1 MIKIGAIGYN
11 YCHKD
16 NFCAD
21 NPNGPGAWLF
31 LLIKSD
37 AILTLNSR
45 EYVVKPGTVCI
56 ISPSTPCS
64 YRAKKDEYTD
74 DWFYF
79 EGMDDE
85 EAERLKNMNISIDE
99 PIYIGSYTA
108 VSGIIYTLTVEFYST
123 NIYHGEM
130 VELYIQILF
139 NMISRSIIEGT
150 FSELGL
156 STALRENLH
165 YIRTWI
171 YHEPKNV
178 PTVSILAKSFGMSL
192 SSLEHLYTR
201 FFGISIKQDI
211 INSRMSCAK
220 RLLLS
225 TNFSV
230 AEIGEKCGYQS
241 SYGFMRQFKQ
251 YVGVTPTE
259 FRKSQPVGKQL

>member
-21 NPNGPGAWLF
+21 NPGGPGAWLF

-37 AILTLNSR
+37 ALLTISGR
-45 EYVVKPGTVCI
+45 EYVVKPGTVCF

-64 YRAKKDEYTD
+64 YRAKYDEYTD

-79 EGMDDE
+79 EGMDAE
-85 EAERLKNMNISIDE
+85 EIDRLKSMKISIDK
-99 PIYIGSYTA
+99 PIYIGNFAA
-108 VSGIIYTLTVEFYST
+108 VSGLIYTITVEFYSA
-123 NIYHGEM
+123 NIYHSEN
-130 VELYIQILF
+130 VELYTRILF

-150 FSELGL
+150 FSDRGL
-156 STALRENLH
+156 SIVQKENLN

-171 YHEPKNV
+171 YHNPKDV
-178 PTVSILAKSFGMSL
+178 PAVAILARSFGMSV
-192 SSLEHLYTR
+192 SSLGHLYTKL
-201 FFGISIKQDI
+201 FGISVKQDI

-225 TNFSV
+225 TNLSV
-230 AEIGEKCGYQS
+230 AEVGEKCGYKS

-259 FRKSQPVGKQL
+259 YRKTQPVGK

>member
-37 AILTLNSR
+37 ALLTLRGR
-45 EYVVKPGTVCI
+45 EYAVKPGTVCF
-56 ISPSTPCS
+56 ISPNTPCS
-64 YRAKKDEYTD
+64 YRAKDGEYTD

-79 EGMDDE
+79 EGMDGE
-85 EAERLKNMNISIDE
+85 ETERFKSMKITVDE
-99 PIYIGSYTA
+99 PIYIGSFAA
-108 VSGIIYTLTVEFYST
+108 VSGLIYTLTVEFYSA
-123 NIYHGEM
+123 NIYHDEN
-130 VELYIQILF
+130 VELYTRILL

-150 FSELGL
+150 FSERGI
-156 STALRENLH
+156 STAQKEHLH

-171 YHEPKNV
+171 YHEPKDV
-178 PTVSILAKSFGMSL
+178 PTVAILARSFGMSL
-192 SSLEHLYTR
+192 SSLEHLYTKI
-201 FFGISIKQDI
+201 FGISIKQDI

-225 TNFSV
+225 TNLSV
-230 AEIGEKCGYQS
+230 AEVGEKCGYQS

-251 YVGVTPTE
+251 YVGMTPTE
-259 FRKSQPVGKQL
+259 YRKTQPVGK